1 MKKFDKIIL
10 VVLFMCI
17 FVLLISNVHMK
28 RKFETKEDNTFKI
41 SLNRV
46 CKDIVMYENEMGVAP
61 KNINDLTRFK
71 NIEAYEQIKELKYIK
86 ISDNYIEA
94 LDNMIEDN
102 GKQYQ
107 IFITENYIY
116 QIVYEVS
123 VNSETMKL
131 EVNIILIFLMIMLI
145 FILIFIR
152 QNILRPF
159 EKISNLPY
167 ELAKGNL
174 TIPLK
179 ENKHKYFGKFIWG
192 MDMLRENLEDN
203 KRKELELQKE
213 KKTLILSLSHDIKT
227 PLNAISLYAKAISR
241 NLYKS
246 EEKMIQTAENI
257 NNKVNEI
264 ENYMNKIIKASSE
277 EFLVFEVSNKEV
289 YAKDIIE
296 YIKNYYTDK
305 MQVNNIDFEVS
316 KYKNCMIFG
325 DVERAIEVIQNVIEN
340 AVKYGDGRKILL
352 ETVKE
357 EEEYHIVVRN
367 TGCTLSENEL
377 THIFDSFYRG
387 SNSEGQNGSGLGL
400 YICRSLMHL
409 MEGEILGRIV
419 NDSYENW
426 LEVRI
431 IFRVI

>member
-17 FVLLISNVHMK
+17 FVLVISNVHMK

-61 KNINDLTRFK
+61 ENINDLTRFK

-86 ISDNYIEA
+86 ISNNYIEA

-131 EVNIILIFLMIMLI
+131 EVNIILIFLMIMLF

-159 EKISNLPY
+159 DKISNLPY

-174 TIPLK
+174 TI
-179 ENKHKYFGKFIWG
+179 
-192 MDMLRENLEDN
+192 
-203 KRKELELQKE
+203 
-213 KKTLILSLSHDIKT
+213 
-227 PLNAISLYAKAISR
+227 
-241 NLYKS
+241 
-246 EEKMIQTAENI
+246 
-257 NNKVNEI
+257 
-264 ENYMNKIIKASSE
+264 
-277 EFLVFEVSNKEV
+277 
-289 YAKDIIE
+289 
-296 YIKNYYTDK
+296 
-305 MQVNNIDFEVS
+305 
-316 KYKNCMIFG
+316 
-325 DVERAIEVIQNVIEN
+325 
-340 AVKYGDGRKILL
+340 
-352 ETVKE
+352 
-357 EEEYHIVVRN
+357 
-367 TGCTLSENEL
+367 
-377 THIFDSFYRG
+377 
-387 SNSEGQNGSGLGL
+387 L
-400 YICRSLMHL
+400 YISMNGNAYTGLRIKKHL
-409 MEGEILGRIV
+409 PAILFFYYR
-419 NDSYENW
+419 
-426 LEVRI
+426 
-431 IFRVI
+431 